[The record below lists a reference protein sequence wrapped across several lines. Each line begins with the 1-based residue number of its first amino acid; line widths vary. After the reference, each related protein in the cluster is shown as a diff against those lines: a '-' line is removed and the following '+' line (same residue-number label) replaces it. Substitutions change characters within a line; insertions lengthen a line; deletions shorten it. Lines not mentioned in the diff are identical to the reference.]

1 MKYGA
6 YIGWGVVIYAIM
18 YLSLN
23 GLTIYGYRGTN
34 VLPIVELVI
43 LLVVTTIAA
52 RSLKF
57 HSWKDILP
65 YSICWMLVVAALDAL
80 YTVPFSGTQM
90 YTNWQLWVGY
100 ALVVLLPLL
109 APLTHII
116 PQDEVHI
123 S

>member
-6 YIGWGVVIYAIM
+6 YIGWGVVIYAVM

>member
-1 MKYGA
+1 
-6 YIGWGVVIYAIM
+6 M

-34 VLPIVELVI
+34 VLPIVELAI
-43 LLVVTTIAA
+43 LLVVTTVAA

-65 YSICWMLVVAALDAL
+65 YSICWMLVVAGLDAL

-109 APLTHII
+109 APFTHII
-116 PQDEVHI
+116 PEEDVHI